1 MSNLPRSNSIVE
13 FKKKNDYTI
22 TAYLGSRKVNSMK
35 YVHKITTYVA
45 YLEKQGI
52 EWSVINVYARRS
64 ERFLKRF
71 YKGNDII
78 PARIDL

>member
-45 YLEKQGI
+45 YLEKQGAAAN
-52 EWSVINVYARRS
+52 E
-64 ERFLKRF
+64 
-71 YKGNDII
+71 G
-78 PARIDL
+78 